1 RALVSL
7 GGTKLSS
14 RRLFENLSLCQLS
27 PGKPPPN
34 SGCASPRL
42 ALSPLLPPT
51 VVPVPLPLHLS
62 ANNLLEP
69 AMPLEHL
76 CLPPQI
82 ELFDTRRRHAATHRL
97 HLQTYSMC
105 THSAVS
111 MHPEGQVQ
119 VVSCAL

>member
-14 RRLFENLSLCQLS
+14 RRLFEKLSLCQLS
-27 PGKPPPN
+27 PGKLPPN
-34 SGCASPRL
+34 SGRASPSPHSL
-42 ALSPLLPPT
+42 PLLPPT

-82 ELFDTRRRHAATHRL
+82 ELFDARRPRRAATHRL
-97 HLQTYSMC
+97 HLQTYSM
-105 THSAVS
+105 
-111 MHPEGQVQ
+111 
-119 VVSCAL
+119 